1 MTASSKSCAVAF
13 PRECNCATS
22 DPICA
27 TTTATPTQPATMKAL
42 AEAVFMRN
50 RIRNCN
56 ATKGE
61 NTRNFLCEKEPQKL
75 HTLEASCTEPTT
87 EEVNPKLDWLKPCPL
102 CSGHLFI
109 ESDRGGYF
117 CCECQTLPPG
127 ARTARIVES
136 RTMQNCTVIPIHKR
150 PRKQVN
156 CQAHDQ
162 TGVLM
167 STGQEHCREWQG
179 PYCSG
184 CAVLTIH

>member
-1 MTASSKSCAVAF
+1 MTASLKSCAVAF

-27 TTTATPTQPATMKAL
+27 TTTATPVQPPTLKAL

-50 RIRNCN
+50 SN
-56 ATKGE
+56 ATGGE
-61 NTRNFLCEKEPQKL
+61 NTRNFSPEKDPEKL
-75 HTLEASCTEPTT
+75 HALGASCKEKPTT
-87 EEVNPKLDWLKPCPL
+87 GKINPKVDCLKPCPI

-117 CCECQTLPPG
+117 CCECQTLPEG
-127 ARTARIVES
+127 AKPARIVEGS
-136 RTMQNCTVIPIHKR
+136 PAVKSVGKITKL
-150 PRKQVN
+150 PRKQIN
-156 CQAHDQ
+156 CQAYDQ

-167 STGQEHCREWQG
+167 STTQDHCREYQG

-184 CAVLTIH
+184 CALLTIH